1 MRMLVVFWLQ
11 RLAALTA
18 GLCVFSGFAMG
29 GSQPSYLI
37 TNDDAAFVSGITFYT
52 IGTTGLLK
60 LKKEVSTS
68 AAGIA
73 GGYFPTNRVVVL
85 DNSSEQCVYASNAA
99 IGNIVGIDINTLV
112 VGGSAG
118 GSSTDS
124 GSANGIGLAV
134 NGQYLYASF
143 TSSNTIGTFQVQSGC
158 SLTFLSDISVAGL
171 QGGFIDAMVVTGNTM
186 VVTYGDGS
194 IESFNVAS
202 GAPVSNGD
210 EQNSTGYVVSQGSSY
225 PTAVEITKDGHFA
238 IFGDTSTSTLV
249 EVSDMSSGKLA
260 KTTVFSL
267 GHGINSSNILL
278 SPDETLLYISNT
290 QGDSITAA
298 TFNATTGTLA
308 AGCTSGRLKGYSVS
322 WSYLADLA
330 LATNSGTGGT
340 IYVAEYG
347 APSSI
352 GMVQVSSS
360 GGQCTLQEVS
370 GSPVSDP
377 NSNGLLSIA
386 PFPPRTF

>member
-1 MRMLVVFWLQ
+1 MRMRVVFWLQ
-11 RLAALTA
+11 RLAALMA
-18 GLCVFSGFAMG
+18 ALCVFSGFAVG

-37 TNDDAAFVSGITFYT
+37 TNDDAPFVSGVTFYT
-52 IGTTGLLK
+52 IGTSGQLK
-60 LKKEVSTS
+60 LKQQVSTG
-68 AAGIA
+68 AAGIT
-73 GGYFPTNRVVVL
+73 GGYFAANRVVVL

-99 IGNIVGIDINTLV
+99 GGNIVGIDINTLV
-112 VGGSAG
+112 MGGSAS

-124 GSANGIGLAV
+124 GAANGIGLAL

-171 QGGFIDAMVVTGNTM
+171 QGGFVDAMVVTGNTM

-194 IESFNVAS
+194 IQSFNVAS

-210 EQNSTGYVVSQGSSY
+210 EQNSSAYLVSQGSSY
-225 PTAVEITKDGHFA
+225 PTAVEITKDGHYA

-260 KTTVFSL
+260 KTTIYPL
-267 GHGINSSNILL
+267 GKGINSSNILL
-278 SPDETLLYISNT
+278 SPDETLLYVSNT

-298 TFNATTGTLA
+298 TFNASTGTLA
-308 AGCTSGRLKGYSVS
+308 AGCTSGTLKGYSVS

-330 LATNSGTGGT
+330 LQTNTGTGST

-347 APSSI
+347 SSSSI
-352 GMVQVSSS
+352 AMVQVSSS
-360 GGQCTLQEVS
+360 SGKCTLQEVS

-377 NSNGLLSIA
+377 NSAGLLSIA
-386 PFPPRTF
+386 PFPPRAF

>member
-1 MRMLVVFWLQ
+1 MQKQFLFVGQ
-11 RLAALTA
+11 RLAALMA
-18 GLCVFSGFAMG
+18 GLCVFSSFAVG
-29 GSQPSYLI
+29 GSQPSYVM
-37 TNDDAAFVSGITFYT
+37 TNDDAAFVSGVTFYT
-52 IGTTGLLK
+52 VGTTGQLK
-60 LKKEVSTS
+60 LKGQVSTG
-68 AAGIA
+68 AAGIS
-73 GGYFPTNRVVVL
+73 GGYFPTSRLAALANATQ
-85 DNSSEQCVYASNAA
+85 QCVYASNAA
-99 IGNIVGIDINTLV
+99 GGNIVGIDINTLV
-112 VGGSAG
+112 MGGSAS

-124 GSANGIGLAV
+124 GAANGIGLAL
-134 NGQYLYASF
+134 NGNYLYASF
-143 TSSNTIGTFQVQSGC
+143 TSSNTIGTFQIQSGC
-158 SLTFLSDISVAGL
+158 SLTFVSDIAVAGL

-210 EQNSTGYVVSQGSSY
+210 EQNSTGYLVSQGSSY
-225 PTAVEITKDGHFA
+225 PTAVEITKDGHYA

-290 QGDSITAA
+290 QGDEITAA
-298 TFNATTGTLA
+298 AFNATTGTLT
-308 AGCTSGRLKGYSVS
+308 AGCTSGRLSGYSVS

-330 LATNSGTGGT
+330 LQTNTGTGGT

-347 APSSI
+347 STSSI
-352 GMVQVSSS
+352 AVVQVGSS
-360 GGQCTLQEVS
+360 GGKCTLQEAT

-377 NSNGLLSIA
+377 NSGGLLSIA
-386 PFPPRTF
+386 AFPPRTF